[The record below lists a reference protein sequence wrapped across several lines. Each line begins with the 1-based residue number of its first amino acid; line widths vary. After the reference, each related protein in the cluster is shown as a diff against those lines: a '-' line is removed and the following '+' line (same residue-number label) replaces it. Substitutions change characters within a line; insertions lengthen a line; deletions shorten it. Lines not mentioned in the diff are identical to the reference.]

1 MVTKFHSLNRD
12 FTLNRDSLNRDFTVV
27 GIAGPSRAKQPNA
40 CENRIYLLTF
50 SRMHLFA
57 AGHGKVYPRFVARLS
72 LFVYVIYIKPLF
84 PSFVCIKK
92 VPEYTQ
98 RLKQFRQLFGDVH
111 QIGVFEDRLS
121 RDSDWIL
128 ECMARLFVHSRL
140 FQCPRFYGGAAVR
153 NLHGADKCPGGCELR
168 KRRPRDRKFAGR
180 RKVKSASMRDHHH
193 GDNPTIMTTAGWS
206 NYQKSVYGRA
216 KTTNSVFN

>member
-1 MVTKFHSLNRD
+1 MKFNIGVGSDSICTLSSI
-12 FTLNRDSLNRDFTVV
+12 FTF
-27 GIAGPSRAKQPNA
+27 
-40 CENRIYLLTF
+40 F
-50 SRMHLFA
+50 
-57 AGHGKVYPRFVARLS
+57 
-72 LFVYVIYIKPLF
+72 LF
-84 PSFVCIKK
+84 PPHASKK

-98 RLKQFRQLFGDVH
+98 RLNQFRQLFGDVH

-140 FQCPRFYGGAAVR
+140 FQCPRFYGEGVAR
-153 NLHGADKCPGGCELR
+153 NLHGPDRCPGGCELR

-180 RKVKSASMRDHHH
+180 RKVKGSSIKENGDH
-193 GDNPTIMTTAGWS
+193 GGTVMTTAGWS

-216 KTTNSVFN
+216 KTTNSVFG